1 MSDERSEPLYNL
13 RSKRVKAPAGS
24 KLSEGFIRASEL
36 LRIHEASATEQE
48 AASHEV
54 VPDVPPSNDDEGG
67 GTQEASRAP
76 STEPI
81 GDQGSDDS
89 PREAQGQ
96 QPAHSC
102 GVVAQQEA
110 EHKEPELLR
119 LRVRVSEDDF
129 LEHMFGY
136 Y

>member
-1 MSDERSEPLYNL
+1 MT
-13 RSKRVKAPAGS
+13 
-24 KLSEGFIRASEL
+24 
-36 LRIHEASATEQE
+36 EANPITIFEDSALQQE

-119 LRVRVSEDDF
+119 LRVRVSDPKTHIVTYMWIPVNM
-129 LEHMFGY
+129 LI
-136 Y
+136 